1 MRIKN
6 AEMMLPALTTQMQSV
21 CTSGGRRL
29 RPNSHRPMNVDSRKN
44 ASSPSIA
51 SGAPKMLPTKT
62 E

>member
-1 MRIKN
+1 MIK
-6 AEMMLPALTTQMQSV
+6 MQMDSV
-21 CTSGGRRL
+21 CASGGRRL
-29 RPNSHRPMNVDSRKN
+29 RPNIHSAMNVDSAKN